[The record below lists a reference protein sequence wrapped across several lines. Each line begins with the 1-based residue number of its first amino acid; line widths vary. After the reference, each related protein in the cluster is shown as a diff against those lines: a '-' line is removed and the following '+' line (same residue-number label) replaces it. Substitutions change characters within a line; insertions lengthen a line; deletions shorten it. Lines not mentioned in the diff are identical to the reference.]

1 MRHVGIEHDG
11 ATVHILDLLLMV
23 LTKDIVVLV
32 VSFGDAVGS

>member
-11 ATVHILDLLLMV
+11 AAVHIVDILLMV

-32 VSFGDAVGS
+32 VCFGNTVGS